1 MRVYVEYDEGFFDY
15 QTAVVPRNGEK
26 IIYEDDIASKM
37 YFLKVLD
44 VAYYTN
50 KDYNEIHIKAELEHQ
65 KSVL

>member
-15 QTAVVPRNGEK
+15 QTAVVPRSGEK
-26 IIYEDDIASKM
+26 IIYEDDIAAKM

-50 KDYNEIHIKAELEHQ
+50 GDHNEVHIKAELEHQ

>member
-15 QTAVVPRNGEK
+15 QTAVVPRSGEK
-26 IIYEDDIASKM
+26 IIYEDDIAAKM

-50 KDYNEIHIKAELEHQ
+50 KDYNEVHIKAELEME